1 MKNDSKKKWFF
12 QYILGDC
19 FCFRH
24 ISFKIFGKGSLEF
37 RRIITERAQFRRA
50 PTSKMADAMCVL
62 AREMNSEFSI
72 WMRRNFDSSM
82 PVAVGASSLSSLV
95 TPDALENA
103 AKEVDRQ
110 IAGDRQYPELAEQI
124 NVSQGKEVP
133 LRSSSGYVKEIFFT

>member
-1 MKNDSKKKWFF
+1 
-12 QYILGDC
+12 
-19 FCFRH
+19 
-24 ISFKIFGKGSLEF
+24 
-37 RRIITERAQFRRA
+37 
-50 PTSKMADAMCVL
+50 
-62 AREMNSEFSI
+62 
-72 WMRRNFDSSM
+72 MRRNFDSSM